1 MVDIGCGQTL
11 PTLFLLH
18 DYAPDLGVQI
28 RQPYIF
34 VIAVARRSTG
44 SKLEV
49 MTFITEFQLPL
60 LLMFFTAGSI
70 GAVYLFRKPA
80 GHWTWKLADLVW
92 VVLGGLGALVAV
104 MAGLYKSDSSRLDR
118 QIDVAYAATLAF
130 DRDAARF
137 RLRFCDPAY
146 DPDTAVLCEKVEFPS
161 ASTASN
167 ADLPLFIAV
176 TNEVAPL
183 QGLHFI
189 LGRRAR
195 DEAADMREMA
205 AKADAFDIEQF
216 LVFTSLDEKTQIAID
231 NMRRKVPAIAGDY
244 TILAQS
250 YDDLITQVAKLKG
263 EWEYLQ
269 ANAQILS
276 LQIIALCL
284 VSFAAPFRLGKS
296 VVQLRASLNA
306 KTTDPGISEARA
318 ENTKPELSESG
329 LASETSADTHTVG
342 RS

>member
-1 MVDIGCGQTL
+1 
-11 PTLFLLH
+11 
-18 DYAPDLGVQI
+18 
-28 RQPYIF
+28 
-34 VIAVARRSTG
+34 
-44 SKLEV
+44 
-49 MTFITEFQLPL
+49 MTFITEYQLPL
-60 LLMFFTAGSI
+60 LLLFFLVGSI
-70 GAVYLFRKPA
+70 GTAFLFRKPA
-80 GHWTWKLADLVW
+80 GHRAWKLADLVW

-104 MAGLYKSDSSRLDR
+104 LAGLYTSDSSRLDR

-146 DPDTAVLCEKVEFPS
+146 DPDTAVLCDKVEFLS

-189 LGRRAR
+189 FGRRAQ
-195 DEAADMREMA
+195 DEMDDMRDMA
-205 AKADAFDIEQF
+205 AKADAFEIDQF
-216 LVFTSLDEKTQIAID
+216 LVFTTLDENTQTAID

-244 TILAQS
+244 LILAQS
-250 YDDLITQVAKLKG
+250 YDDLVAQVAKLKK
-263 EWEYLQ
+263 EWEFLQ
-269 ANAQILS
+269 NNAQILV

-296 VVQLRASLNA
+296 VVELRASH
-306 KTTDPGISEARA
+306 I
-318 ENTKPELSESG
+318 
-329 LASETSADTHTVG
+329 ADTIGLDVRATQPEDTTQM
-342 RS
+342 SKDPEYE

>member
-1 MVDIGCGQTL
+1 M
-11 PTLFLLH
+11 
-18 DYAPDLGVQI
+18 
-28 RQPYIF
+28 
-34 VIAVARRSTG
+34 S
-44 SKLEV
+44 
-49 MTFITEFQLPL
+49 FITDYQLPL
-60 LLMFFTAGSI
+60 LLLFFLAGSI
-70 GAVYLFRKPA
+70 GTAFLFRKPA
-80 GHWTWKLADLVW
+80 GHRAWKLADLVW

-146 DPDTAVLCEKVEFPS
+146 DPDTAVLCDKVEFLS

-183 QGLHFI
+183 QGLNFI
-189 LGRRAR
+189 FGAR
-195 DEAADMREMA
+195 SRGQMDDIQDMA

-216 LVFTSLDEKTQIAID
+216 LVFTTLDEETQTAID

-244 TILAQS
+244 MILAQS
-250 YDDLITQVAKLKG
+250 YDDLIAQVAKLKG

-269 ANAQILS
+269 ENAHILV

-296 VVQLRASLNA
+296 VVELRSNLITEPSARQ
-306 KTTDPGISEARA
+306 PPPEARA
-318 ENTKPELSESG
+318 TGVTEVAPQN
-329 LASETSADTHTVG
+329 ASDHGARHL
-342 RS
+342 

>member
-1 MVDIGCGQTL
+1 
-11 PTLFLLH
+11 
-18 DYAPDLGVQI
+18 
-28 RQPYIF
+28 
-34 VIAVARRSTG
+34 
-44 SKLEV
+44 
-49 MTFITEFQLPL
+49 MTFVTENQLPL
-60 LLMFFTAGSI
+60 LILFFLAGLV
-70 GAVYLFRKPA
+70 GTGFLFRKPA
-80 GHWTWKLADLVW
+80 GHRAWKLADLVW
-92 VVLGGLGALVAV
+92 VVLGGVGALVAV
-104 MAGLYKSDSSRLDR
+104 LAGLYTTDSSRLDR

-146 DPDTAVLCEKVEFPS
+146 DPDTAVLCDKVEFLS

-183 QGLHFI
+183 QGLQF
-189 LGRRAR
+189 LFGRQTRDDMEEAR
-195 DEAADMREMA
+195 GMA

-216 LVFTSLDEKTQIAID
+216 LVFTSLDDATRTAID

-244 TILAQS
+244 LILAQS
-250 YDDLITQVAKLKG
+250 YDDLIEQVGKLKD

-269 ANAQILS
+269 ANAHILV

-296 VVQLRASLNA
+296 VVELRASFSDDTPEPDVQDRRPDSSAPTSTGSAPPAEPSPDGHNA
-306 KTTDPGISEARA
+306 PHS
-318 ENTKPELSESG
+318 
-329 LASETSADTHTVG
+329 
-342 RS
+342 